1 MCGIVGSINIK
12 WSEDPLLSIINRGP
26 DYQDFINIKN
36 VFLGHTRLSIQD
48 LSSLGNQPMQSSDG
62 RFTLVYNGEIYNH
75 WQIRE
80 NLIKKGYTFNSTSD
94 TETLM
99 YSWVEWGQDAIN
111 YFNGIFAFAI
121 HDMKENKLFIV
132 RDHFGVKPLYIYS
145 KGGEIAFSSEIKAF
159 INIKDFDATL
169 NFESIVNYLTFL
181 WSPGPRTMYK
191 YVNKLIPGQI
201 IEIDTKTLATKQ
213 NRVPPSKLFNG
224 EYWDLSE
231 SEWIKKIDDKLNVA
245 VEKQLLS
252 DAPLG
257 YFLSGG
263 LDSSLLVA
271 IAKTQRPNNKLEC
284 FTIDQFKDSS
294 GDGFIDDLP
303 YAKKVAKYLD
313 VSLNIIDGRDDWVNL
328 FDKMIW
334 QLDEPQADLAP
345 INVSIISSFAKN
357 MGIKVLIGGAGGD
370 DVFSGYRRHQAL
382 LLNSKLDY
390 FPSYLF
396 KMLSSLI
403 QDIPFSNTKIRR
415 LKKFSRDW
423 GADDF
428 DQLLGYFNWLPSNH
442 FVFEMFSN
450 KSLSKIL
457 DYNPYSYGKKI
468 LSECSV
474 MSKLDQL
481 LVLEQKTFLIDHNLN
496 YTDKLSMVEG
506 VEARVPYL
514 DFDLVKLA
522 GHIPQSM
529 KMKNNIPKYI
539 LKKVAEKY
547 LPKDVINRSKTGFG
561 APVKEL
567 MKNEFTNLISKDL
580 SKENIEKDGIYNYP
594 VIEKMITDND
604 RGKADYSY
612 NILSL
617 LSIQSWLKQFP
628 WTI

>member
-132 RDHFGVKPLYIYS
+132 RDQFGVKPLYIYS
-145 KGGEIAFSSEIKAF
+145 KGGKIAFSSEIKAF
-159 INIKDFDATL
+159 INTKDFDSTL

-390 FPSYLF
+390 FPRYLF

-442 FVFEMFSN
+442 FVFEMFSD

-567 MKNEFTNLISKDL
+567 MKNEFTNLILRDL

>member
-1 MCGIVGSINIK
+1 MCGIVGSINTK
-12 WSEDPLLSIINRGP
+12 WVNNPLDSISHRGP
-26 DYQDFINIKN
+26 DYQDSIDFKN
-36 VFLGHTRLSIQD
+36 VYLGHTRLSIQD
-48 LSSLGNQPMQSSDG
+48 LSPLGNQPMQSSDG

-75 WQIRE
+75 WQLRE

-132 RDHFGVKPLYIYS
+132 RDQFGVKPLYIYN
-145 KGGEIAFSSEIKAF
+145 KGGKIAFSSEIKAF
-159 INIKDFDATL
+159 INIKDFDSTL

-213 NRVPPSKLFNG
+213 NTVPPPKLFNG

-231 SEWIKKIDDKLNVA
+231 SEWIKKIDDRLNVS

-271 IAKTQRPNNKLEC
+271 IAKTQRPNDKFEC

-303 YAKKVAKYLD
+303 YANKVAKYLD
-313 VSLNIIDGRDDWVNL
+313 VSLNIIDSRDDWVDS

-345 INVSIISSFAKN
+345 INVAIISRLAKS

-382 LLNSKLDY
+382 LLNNKLDY
-390 FPSYLF
+390 FPKYLL

-403 QDIPFSNTKIRR
+403 QDIPFSHTKIRR

-442 FVFEMFSN
+442 FIFEMFSN

-457 DYNPYSYGKKI
+457 GYNPYSYGKKI
-468 LSECSV
+468 LSESSV

-481 LVLEQKTFLIDHNLN
+481 LILEQKTFLIDHNLN

-547 LPKDVINRSKTGFG
+547 LPKDVIYRSKTGFG
-561 APVKEL
+561 APVNEL
-567 MKNEFTNLISKDL
+567 IKNEFKNLILKDL

-594 VIEKMITDND
+594 IIEKMIMDNY

-628 WTI
+628 WRI

>member
-12 WSEDPLLSIINRGP
+12 WSKDPLLSIINRGP

-132 RDHFGVKPLYIYS
+132 RDQFGVKPLYIYS
-145 KGGEIAFSSEIKAF
+145 KGGKIAFSSEIKAF
-159 INIKDFDATL
+159 INTKDFDSTL

-390 FPSYLF
+390 FPRYLF

-442 FVFEMFSN
+442 FVFEMFSD

-567 MKNEFTNLISKDL
+567 MKNEFTNLILRDL